1 MFSYFVR
8 PNLIC
13 IFKWDSIKESVGFG
27 NKYSDSELVFA
38 ADIQGKYTTL
48 QWKTLHIGGLY
59 HVEEEISMST
69 TVPNFVGEIQ
79 QFYFNNIPYI
89 ELARALS
96 SEQSIAG
103 ECHTECNI
111 FKLQ

>member
-1 MFSYFVR
+1 MAFKSESQLKSAMFS
-8 PNLIC
+8 
-13 IFKWDSIKESVGFG
+13 
-27 NKYSDSELVFA
+27 NKYSDSEFVFT

-103 ECHTECNI
+103 ECVV
-111 FKLQ
+111 

>member
-1 MFSYFVR
+1 M
-8 PNLIC
+8 
-13 IFKWDSIKESVGFG
+13 
-27 NKYSDSELVFA
+27 
-38 ADIQGKYTTL
+38 
-48 QWKTLHIGGLY
+48 
-59 HVEEEISMST
+59 EEEISMST

-103 ECHTECNI
+103 KYYTGV
-111 FKLQ
+111 